1 MNQGVEI
8 VRLVAK
14 LLGQNNLLLTLN
26 VLNGP
31 LAILDNSV
39 DVLLLLLELGDVRR
53 LLVLQLILELG
64 KKVDIA

>member
-53 LLVLQLILELG
+53 LLMLQLILELG
-64 KKVDIA
+64 EKVDIA

>member
-8 VRLVAK
+8 VRLVTK

-31 LAILDNSV
+31 LAILDNCV

-53 LLVLQLILELG
+53 LLMLQLILELG
-64 KKVDIA
+64 EKVDIA

>member
-31 LAILDNSV
+31 LAILHNSV

-53 LLVLQLILELG
+53 LLMLQLILKLG
-64 KKVDIA
+64 EKVDIA